1 MFKAILI
8 FVLLWST
15 AMADIQKR
23 NKEIARVRKELKS
36 LVRKDKRYNKQES
49 LKKAKLYQKLK
60 DLGVPSKFG
69 NYWINTFL
77 KPKSV
82 KSPKSGHQ
90 REMNVQEDQMKRGQ
104 IRDLITKWF
113 KSKGKKVPSLQ
124 KGKGFVTSTYR
135 PFASKQGHRK
145 YGGVDFAAA
154 GLGTKQE
161 QQDFINFAIENGYT
175 VIDEKFAISQSRR
188 TGDRGVF
195 HIDKRPGKGRLIQEI
210 PDTDKSDF
218 LGEGKFRGKAIGRYT
233 TVKPGEESYGG
244 FIAPGATPKEEI
256 KEKIEVKKEVKDPQ
270 TDLRKEALDV
280 PQDDPNTRELE
291 HMSMPRPSGDQP
303 VDIMTKESFKVENN
317 PIAEREILDEVI
329 SEKLKVAKQATPPAP
344 VELKDGGE
352 VKKYENGGIAQKLTM
367 GEGTSGVEE
376 EEEEEKEV
384 IQPEIKQPERDQETF
399 QKDVLAIQSHLDDAK
414 KGDKSA
420 KQRLSQYDPEF
431 LKEFRDTYTT
441 KPVPK
446 APMPED
452 RKQVGSAIA
461 EAGKKQIPDT
471 ATVVQDQTFTEKV
484 QEQGDKQAGVTDY
497 FDEIFE
503 KDRKLNEA
511 MQGELQKISDIEKN
525 IKQVEPNRF
534 FHSMSTPSKIIAAI
548 GMLAAGAAA
557 QTPEAVL
564 GVYKIM
570 DSVIQQD
577 IQNQKLDREHQI
589 IVAKEARSRAQD
601 IIDRYSKL
609 RMSPDTKAKLMQLKA
624 KLEQDKNVL
633 ATQQQKEMLKKLIRR
648 EVAAGRAA
656 SVPAEWLPIVFSE
669 KELGRMDAMRS
680 SLEKER
686 KEAKIAPII
695 DAYRRMNNL
704 ITNKKTFTG
713 ADDIAIVFQFMK
725 TLDPNSVVREG
736 EFKTAEGAGPRATQ
750 FARAWNKFYTGGRF
764 AFNDRKAFL
773 GTVKNLVQPALDSD
787 KFIKTKYLRMAKRYG
802 YPPALIVT
810 PSISWEDLPGGK
822 DELQI
827 QRVMKRKGLTRDEA
841 EKVIESY
848 KR

>member
-1 MFKAILI
+1 
-8 FVLLWST
+8 
-15 AMADIQKR
+15 
-23 NKEIARVRKELKS
+23 
-36 LVRKDKRYNKQES
+36 
-49 LKKAKLYQKLK
+49 
-60 DLGVPSKFG
+60 
-69 NYWINTFL
+69 
-77 KPKSV
+77 
-82 KSPKSGHQ
+82 
-90 REMNVQEDQMKRGQ
+90 
-104 IRDLITKWF
+104 
-113 KSKGKKVPSLQ
+113 
-124 KGKGFVTSTYR
+124 
-135 PFASKQGHRK
+135 
-145 YGGVDFAAA
+145 
-154 GLGTKQE
+154 
-161 QQDFINFAIENGYT
+161 
-175 VIDEKFAISQSRR
+175 
-188 TGDRGVF
+188 
-195 HIDKRPGKGRLIQEI
+195 
-210 PDTDKSDF
+210 
-218 LGEGKFRGKAIGRYT
+218 
-233 TVKPGEESYGG
+233 
-244 FIAPGATPKEEI
+244 
-256 KEKIEVKKEVKDPQ
+256 
-270 TDLRKEALDV
+270 
-280 PQDDPNTRELE
+280 
-291 HMSMPRPSGDQP
+291 
-303 VDIMTKESFKVENN
+303 
-317 PIAEREILDEVI
+317 
-329 SEKLKVAKQATPPAP
+329 
-344 VELKDGGE
+344 
-352 VKKYENGGIAQKLTM
+352 
-367 GEGTSGVEE
+367 
-376 EEEEEKEV
+376 
-384 IQPEIKQPERDQETF
+384 
-399 QKDVLAIQSHLDDAK
+399 
-414 KGDKSA
+414 
-420 KQRLSQYDPEF
+420 
-431 LKEFRDTYTT
+431 
-441 KPVPK
+441 
-446 APMPED
+446 MPED

-497 FDEIFE
+497 FDEIFQ

-577 IQNQKLDREHQI
+577 IQSQKLDREHQI

-669 KELGRMDAMRS
+669 KELGRMDSMRS

-704 ITNKKTFTG
+704 VANKKTFTG
-713 ADDIAIVFQFMK
+713 ADDIALVFQFMK

-810 PSISWEDLPGGK
+810 PSVSWEDLPGGK